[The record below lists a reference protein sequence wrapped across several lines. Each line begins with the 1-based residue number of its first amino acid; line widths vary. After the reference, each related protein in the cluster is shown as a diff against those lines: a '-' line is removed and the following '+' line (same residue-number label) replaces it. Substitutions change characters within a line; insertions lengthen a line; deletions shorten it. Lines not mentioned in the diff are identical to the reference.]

1 MCEIEPMS
9 KDTEVSKQTAYAGFR
24 RVVKLLGNLLKYF
37 EDQMW
42 ERVIFSKGCQRNR
55 GITIKKLVGSV
66 REVGAASQVSLLKFD
81 IDLNLLPCS

>member
-1 MCEIEPMS
+1 MS
-9 KDTEVSKQTAYAGFR
+9 KDTEVSKQTAYADFR

-55 GITIKKLVGSV
+55 GLP
-66 REVGAASQVSLLKFD
+66 LKG
-81 IDLNLLPCS
+81 